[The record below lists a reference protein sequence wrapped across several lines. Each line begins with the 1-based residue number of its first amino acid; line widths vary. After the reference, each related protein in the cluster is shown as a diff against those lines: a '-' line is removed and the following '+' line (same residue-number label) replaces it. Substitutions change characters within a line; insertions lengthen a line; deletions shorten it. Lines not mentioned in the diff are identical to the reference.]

1 MPHNADKYIC
11 ERCDFKCSKLSNYNT
26 HIKSKKHNTTITTT
40 TIQPVHSQIYECICG
55 KKYNHRASL
64 FNHKKKCN
72 SHQEQTSKEDSH
84 QEQTSKEES
93 QKEDNKDNVIDAL
106 IEDNKEMREMFIM
119 FLKNQMESQVT
130 QIENQNN
137 TNKLITGLHENQ
149 ADMTTKIIRE
159 VLPLIGNDHHNTNSH
174 NNTLNFYLTNTCKD
188 AESITDFTSRFCERI
203 ETFFNGNYKQIAH
216 NQVNLAENVQEI
228 FFECMDDKT
237 QPNRFIQTTDPKN
250 GIFYV
255 KEQKK
260 NEENKMI
267 GDAEFVKYKDGFD
280 KHGAKI
286 GHAIN
291 KVLQPCKNAC
301 IPEFKQNVIVNPN
314 EDTDDDDD
322 DAECDHYNN
331 DLSEIKENFMFQTHK
346 AMCIF
351 DNKQVRD
358 KTLSETKRSKL
369 K

>member
-11 ERCDFKCSKLSNYNT
+11 KRCDFKCSKLSNYNT

-40 TIQPVHSQIYECICG
+40 IQPLHSQIYECICG

-72 SHQEQTSKEDSH
+72 SQSEQTSKEDSY

-93 QKEDNKDNVIDAL
+93 QKEDKKDNVIDAL

-149 ADMTTKIIRE
+149 ADITTKIIRE

-216 NQVNLAENVQEI
+216 NKVNLAENVQEI

-237 QPNRFIQTTDPKN
+237 QINRFIQTTDTKN

-260 NEENKMI
+260 NEENKMV

-280 KHGAKI
+280 KHGLKI

-301 IPEFKQNVIVNPN
+301 IPELEKNVIANPN
-314 EDTDDDDD
+314 EDTDDEEDN
-322 DAECDHYNN
+322 HYNR
-331 DLSEIKENFMFQTHK
+331 DSSEMKENLMFQTHN

-351 DNKQVRD
+351 DNKPVRD
-358 KTLSETKRSKL
+358 KALSETKRAKII
-369 K
+369 

>member
-1 MPHNADKYIC
+1 MTNEKTPKNAKLYSC
-11 ERCDFKCSKLSNYNT
+11 VGCDFKCSKQSEYNRHLST
-26 HIKSKKHNTTITTT
+26 RKHIILTNLNDKTPKTPKVYVCN
-40 TIQPVHSQIYECICG
+40 CG
-55 KKYNHRASL
+55 KSYKHASSL
-64 FNHKKKCN
+64 CGHKKKCN
-72 SHQEQTSKEDSH
+72 SH

-314 EDTDDDDD
+314 EDTDDDD
-322 DAECDHYNN
+322 ECDHYNN
-331 DLSEIKENFMFQTHK
+331 DLSKIKENFMFQTHK

-358 KTLSETKRSKL
+358 KTLSETKRAKL